1 MKIRER
7 VERRGRQE
15 KEKSC
20 VMLICG
26 GNGEDGADLAG
37 EDGSRRRGHRA
48 PAGFERWRSL
58 TENGPKGWMM
68 DLKTGKGGWLRV
80 VGWIRSRKIP
90 RGD

>member
-1 MKIRER
+1 
-7 VERRGRQE
+7 
-15 KEKSC
+15 
-20 VMLICG
+20 MLICG

-37 EDGSRRRGHRA
+37 EDGSRHRGHRA

-58 TENGPKGWMM
+58 TEDGSKGWMM

-80 VGWIRSRKIP
+80 VGWIRSGKIP